1 MACCAIKHNLKNC
14 RNWSSLD
21 SDYCHVHQNSSSK
34 LQKLRWIKRFIFG
47 HGGSVFSFYWS
58 TPSES
63 RILSD
68 IQSGRIVL
76 TKEDFHLIPNL
87 DRYLDIYVFFVIHNI
102 MNPTDNLSLLTRCV
116 SYFMNLMI
124 QHEGQNGKDY
134 PNRLTGLIAENIILG
149 SGEVFYHFLMVAAKL
164 AKNPRRVQF
173 FLEFIPT
180 LLDSGAA
187 KELSWWPR
195 DNLDMIRKEYEKV
208 LGTDH
213 PLTKCLVQRWLLDL
227 KELYITEKSI
237 QAIKM
242 DQCKEELMMER
253 WHPSRLEKYLAMGY
267 EIDQLEDIM

>member
-1 MACCAIKHNLKNC
+1 M
-14 RNWSSLD
+14 
-21 SDYCHVHQNSSSK
+21 
-34 LQKLRWIKRFIFG
+34 KRFIFG

-58 TPSES
+58 TPSGP

-76 TKEDFHLIPNL
+76 TKEDLQLIPAL
-87 DRYLDIYVFFVIHNI
+87 DRYLDIYVFFVIHNV
-102 MNPTDNLSLLTRCV
+102 MNATDNLTLLTRCV
-116 SYFMNLMI
+116 SYFTNLMI
-124 QHEGQNGKDY
+124 QHEAHYGKDY

-149 SGEVFYHFLMVAAKL
+149 SGELFYHFLMEVTKL
-164 AKNPRRVQF
+164 AKNPRRVH
-173 FLEFIPT
+173 FLLQFIPT
-180 LLDSGAA
+180 LLDSAAA

-195 DNLDMIRKEYEKV
+195 DHLDMIRKEYEKV

-227 KELYITEKSI
+227 KELYITEKNI

-242 DQCKEELMMER
+242 DHCKEELMMER

-267 EIDQLEDIM
+267 EINQLEDIM